1 MNIYTLTIWT
11 LFVIFV
17 LKETNKLDVFYIN
30 VLSLVFVLQDSIPFA
45 VIGGNTVVE
54 VRGQRVRGRL
64 YPWGVVEGKTLNS
77 SSSLPVLVQLWCLIS
92 SRVQW
97 RTRPT
102 ATLWSSG
109 TCWSEPTCT
118 TWRTSPLTVTMRT
131 TGLSASRPWPGET
144 QPCYFHWKIQF
155 NLNLSSGSFWLN
167 ED

>member
-77 SSSLPVLVQLWCLIS
+77 SSSLPVLVQL
-92 SRVQW
+92 
-97 RTRPT
+97 
-102 ATLWSSG
+102 
-109 TCWSEPTCT
+109 
-118 TWRTSPLTVTMRT
+118 
-131 TGLSASRPWPGET
+131 
-144 QPCYFHWKIQF
+144 
-155 NLNLSSGSFWLN
+155 
-167 ED
+167 